1 MVLPKANNRFY
12 WTPLVTS
19 GRYRNALGVGVMVG
33 EGDAVGVGTV
43 GLGVAVA
50 TVGETLGVSVG
61 VSATT

>member
-1 MVLPKANNRFY
+1 L
-12 WTPLVTS
+12 TTS
-19 GRYRNALGVGVMVG
+19 GRYRNALGVAVTVG

-43 GLGVAVA
+43 GPGVAVA